1 MLENERG
8 KPGHV
13 LRLDGIAFALQ
24 AAARGTRREKHGFPV
39 WVASVSTTTGI
50 RFPSGNCMASFIM
63 NRKSSIRQ

>member
-1 MLENERG
+1 VLENERG

-39 WVASVSTTTGI
+39 WVASVSTTT
-50 RFPSGNCMASFIM
+50 
-63 NRKSSIRQ
+63 